1 VVHEIQEI
9 ESAMAA
15 LAREGHGGLVVPPEP
30 IEKRNAYRSDI
41 AARRLISPRS
51 RLRCRRWCGRKDLN
65 LHGLPHL
72 VLSQAR
78 PPVPPRPRHRATTA
92 SQTASQAI

>member
-1 VVHEIQEI
+1 
-9 ESAMAA
+9 MAA

-51 RLRCRRWCGRKDLN
+51 
-65 LHGLPHL
+65 
-72 VLSQAR
+72 
-78 PPVPPRPRHRATTA
+78 
-92 SQTASQAI
+92 